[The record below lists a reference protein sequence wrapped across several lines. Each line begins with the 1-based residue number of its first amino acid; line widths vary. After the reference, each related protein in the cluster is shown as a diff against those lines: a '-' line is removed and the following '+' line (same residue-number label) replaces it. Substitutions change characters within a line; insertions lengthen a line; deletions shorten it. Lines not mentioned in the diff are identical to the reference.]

1 MYRFACTLE
10 EREDQFAEAYFRAAR
25 ATEQVPEAVR
35 LFQQRAGRAA
45 VPTPAATRA
54 LYHALLDRDEP
65 AQANAALDQ
74 AIAREALQRIADL
87 YAIEAEIRGRSA
99 EERRAA
105 RQSRSKP
112 LLDAMR
118 LWLEQRRAELSRKSP
133 WPKRSATR

>member
-1 MYRFACTLE
+1 VLLKDFRGILQTDAYVAYKAVTTPSG
-10 EREDQFAEAYFRAAR
+10 DAEATDDGVVLVHSWAHCRRRFFEIAHKR
-25 ATEQVPEAVR
+25 P
-35 LFQQRAGRAA
+35 G
-45 VPTPAATRA
+45 P
-54 LYHALLDRDEP
+54 
-65 AQANAALDQ
+65 
-74 AIAREALQRIADL
+74 IAREALQRIADL